1 MTDPLGQ
8 SQVIPY
14 MIGLTNIGYKISI
27 LSFEK
32 NDRFKK
38 SHIEIENKF
47 KANNIKWYPKKFSKN
62 FKILSKVKDIVILKL
77 TAKKLNSINNYD
89 IIHARSY
96 LAADIGF
103 SICKSSNAKLL
114 FDIRGFWPDEKA
126 EGGNWNISN
135 FFWKQV
141 YKYYKNL
148 EKKLFRYSDHIIC
161 LTQNGKNEICSWE
174 FYNSHIPISVIPC
187 CSDENKFTLTNENSK
202 LEAKKILGI
211 SSEKFTLGYLG
222 SVGSWYMLVEMLQY
236 FKLLKLENPA
246 SHFLFITNSD
256 KSIIHTEAMKQNI
269 NISDITIKTVS
280 HPDVPKYMKASDM
293 SICFIKDVYS
303 KKASS
308 PTKIGEILNMGI
320 PIVINDIGDARII
333 SENCSGVQLLNYF
346 DENSIIESFKNN
358 SSFLNINPL
367 DIRNKSIEFY
377 SLDKGLAKY
386 NKAYLDLSKA

>member
-1 MTDPLGQ
+1 
-8 SQVIPY
+8 
-14 MIGLTNIGYKISI
+14 
-27 LSFEK
+27 
-32 NDRFKK
+32 
-38 SHIEIENKF
+38 
-47 KANNIKWYPKKFSKN
+47 
-62 FKILSKVKDIVILKL
+62 
-77 TAKKLNSINNYD
+77 
-89 IIHARSY
+89 
-96 LAADIGF
+96 
-103 SICKSSNAKLL
+103 
-114 FDIRGFWPDEKA
+114 
-126 EGGNWNISN
+126 
-135 FFWKQV
+135 
-141 YKYYKNL
+141 
-148 EKKLFRYSDHIIC
+148 
-161 LTQNGKNEICSWE
+161 
-174 FYNSHIPISVIPC
+174 
-187 CSDENKFTLTNENSK
+187 
-202 LEAKKILGI
+202 
-211 SSEKFTLGYLG
+211 
-222 SVGSWYMLVEMLQY
+222 MLQY